1 MVSTEALATVN
12 VRVIPKLYMGIDTK
26 KERPALIYL
35 ELNQINYL
43 DMVMVHLI
51 Y

>member
-12 VRVIPKLYMGIDTK
+12 VRVITKLYMHIDK
-26 KERPALIYL
+26 RGKRPAYSYL
-35 ELNQINYL
+35 ELNQVNYS